1 MLKMHDVIIIG
12 GGAAGLSAGIY
23 TSRGRLKT
31 LLVEKGM
38 PGGSAA
44 TTDLIENYPG
54 FPDGINGMEL
64 MDRFERQAERFGV
77 EILQAEIK
85 SVKPT
90 KDLID
95 ARTDKGNFST
105 FCLIVATGSVPKKLN
120 IPGEDEFRGKGV
132 SYCATCDGPLFKG
145 KALVVI
151 GGGDAA
157 VEEALFL
164 TRFGKSVT
172 LIHRRDRL
180 RATKIL
186 QERAVANPKID
197 FIWGSVVTEI
207 FGNEKMERIK
217 IKDVKTERFKDIP
230 CQGLFISIG
239 IGPNTKF
246 LEGVVRM
253 DREGYV
259 VTDENMKTSCEGIY
273 ACGDCRKKLLHQV
286 VTACGDGATAA
297 MACKLHVE
305 ELKGIAY
312 K

>member
-1 MLKMHDVIIIG
+1 MHDVIIIG
-12 GGAAGLSAGIY
+12 GGAAGLTTGIY
-23 TSRGRLKT
+23 TSRGGLKT
-31 LLVEKGM
+31 ILIEKGI
-38 PGGSAA
+38 PGGSTA

-64 MDRFERQAERFGV
+64 MGSFKRQAERFGV
-77 EILQAEIK
+77 EIVQADIK
-85 SVKPT
+85 SVKST
-90 KDLID
+90 KDLIE
-95 ARTDKGNFST
+95 AQTDKGDFSA
-105 FCLIVATGSVPKKLN
+105 FCLIVATGSVQKRLN
-120 IPGEDEFRGKGV
+120 IPGEDEFQGKGV
-132 SYCATCDGPLFKG
+132 SYCATCDGPLFKD

-186 QERAVANPKID
+186 QERAFANPKID
-197 FIWGSVVTEI
+197 FIWESVVTEI
-207 FGNEKMERIK
+207 FGNEKLEGVK
-217 IKDVKTERFKDIP
+217 VKDVKTKRFKDIP

-239 IGPNTKF
+239 IRPNTKF
-246 LEGVVRM
+246 LEGIVRM
-253 DREGYV
+253 DREGYII
-259 VTDENMKTSCEGIY
+259 TDENMKTSCEGIY
-273 ACGDCRKKLLHQV
+273 ACGDCRKKLLRQV

-297 MACKLHVE
+297 AACQLYVE
-305 ELKGIAY
+305 ELKGTAY